1 MNIETLSQYL
11 GYGKV
16 TEHFHNGKSGFW
28 LFKTEY
34 QYKELRV
41 LPEIEGKP
49 YISFLFDSNDD
60 LIHLAFYEWHDHFND
75 HEDEESNV
83 KDAIVV
89 ARQLIEGRLALK
101 FSKNHR
107 GQYEG
112 GGLVST
118 EGLDLRSSK
127 DNYVL
132 FNGEVV

>member
-1 MNIETLSQYL
+1 MNIETLSEYL

-16 TEHFHNGKSGFW
+16 TEHIHTGKAGFW
-28 LFKTEY
+28 MFKTEY

-41 LPEIEGKP
+41 LPEIEGAP
-49 YISFLFDSNDD
+49 YISFLFDGNDD
-60 LIHLAFYEWHDHFND
+60 LIHLAFYEWHGHFND

-83 KDAIVV
+83 KDAVDV
-89 ARQLIEGRLALK
+89 ARQLVEGSLALK
-101 FSKNHR
+101 FSKNNR

-118 EGLDLRSSK
+118 EGLDLSSSK

-132 FNGEVV
+132 FNGEVI